1 MERIMS
7 DEKSERIDIIKT
19 VYYNCKEY
27 MEKHSLRCDELDH
40 DPDKVDELFK
50 LYIESIENDD

>member
-1 MERIMS
+1 MS